1 MVDKYFNTIEE
12 RDLWL
17 ILNAH
22 EQIHWEKNLTWDGKP
37 THQALNHR
45 NIDEALKVARNQLNF
60 DINHDRLRSTI
71 DEYIKNGKSEFV
83 ISLRREKIISNL
95 LKEL

>member
-1 MVDKYFNTIEE
+1 MVDKFFNTIEE

-17 ILNAH
+17 LLNAH
-22 EQIHWEKNLTWDGKP
+22 EQIHWEKNLTWYGKP

-60 DINHDRLRSTI
+60 DIENNRLRETI
-71 DEYIKNGKSEFV
+71 DGYIKHGKSQF
-83 ISLRREKIISNL
+83 IRSLRRERIISDL
-95 LKEL
+95 LD